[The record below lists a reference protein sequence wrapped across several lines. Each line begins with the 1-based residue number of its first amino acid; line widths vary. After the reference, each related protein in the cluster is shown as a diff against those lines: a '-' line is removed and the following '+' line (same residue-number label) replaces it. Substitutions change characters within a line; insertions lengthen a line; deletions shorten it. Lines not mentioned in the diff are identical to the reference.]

1 MSLLG
6 IDRLSGTESVN
17 PLLEARHI
25 ELASRLTHICDT
37 RLANRPEPPSD
48 DEARREART
57 LLGMM
62 GELELYD
69 PVQSLDLRA
78 LCLSREKVAA
88 ASPLADA
95 IVALQALGGT
105 PLVLAGTDAQRRR
118 WLEPIV
124 RGRTMAAFAMTEP
137 EAGSDVAAMRTT
149 ARHEGSHWVLDGTKH
164 LISNAGIAD
173 LYIVFAVTTPGAG
186 SRGISAFLV
195 AADTPGVVFEE
206 AQRLAAPHPLGRVR
220 FDGCRMPDDAL
231 LGERDRGFH
240 LGMAALDHIRP
251 TAGAAACGM
260 GARALIEALR
270 HATTRRQFGEPL
282 ASFQLVREKIGRMAT
297 ELEAARLLVYR
308 AAWEKDRHAHRITLE
323 AAMAKSFATE
333 AAQRIVDEAVQI
345 AGGVGVLVGHPV
357 ERLYRAVRA
366 LRIYEGTTE
375 IQRLVIAT
383 ELLRPAAPSTSG
395 PAATA
400 TRKGEGT

>member
-1 MSLLG
+1 MSLVG
-6 IDRLSGTESVN
+6 IHRLSGTESVN
-17 PLLEARHI
+17 PLLDPRHI
-25 ELASRLTHICDT
+25 ELASRLTHVCDT

-62 GELELYD
+62 GELGLYD

-78 LCLSREKVAA
+78 LCLIREKVAA
-88 ASPLADA
+88 ANPLADA
-95 IVALQALGGT
+95 VAALQALGGT

-124 RGRTMAAFAMTEP
+124 GGRTMAAFAMTEP
-137 EAGSDVAAMRTT
+137 DAGSDVAAMRTT
-149 ARHEGSHWVLDGTKH
+149 ARQEGPQWVLDGTKH

-195 AADTPGVVFEE
+195 DADTPGVVFEE

-220 FDGCRMPDDAL
+220 FDRCHVPDEAL

-240 LGMAALDHIRP
+240 LGMAVLDHIRP

-282 ASFQLVREKIGRMAT
+282 ASFQLVREKIGRMAAD
-297 ELEAARLLVYR
+297 LEAARLLVYR
-308 AAWEKDRHAHRITLE
+308 AAWEKDRHANRITLE

-345 AGGVGVLVGHPV
+345 AGGAGVLVGHPV

-375 IQRLVIAT
+375 IQRLVIAN
-383 ELLRPAAPSTSG
+383 ELLRPTAPAASD

-400 TRKGEGT
+400 RDGEGT